1 MIGTSIVVTNWF
13 TGKVTKK
20 DGTSIFH
27 FFQVIIGIVHSN
39 FQMFWRNQVH
49 EFKHSICIIGNNNS
63 TVIFD
68 RWTSNRLTWQKLELT
83 FNLTFNCISQGLR
96 ICYQNGACTC
106 IVLCLRQEI
115 GCHIGWISATISNTT
130 DF

>member
-1 MIGTSIVVTNWF
+1 MVSTCIVVTNWF

-27 FFQVIIGIVHSN
+27 FFQVIISIVHSN

-49 EFKHSICIIGNNNS
+49 EFEHGIFIIGNNN
-63 TVIFD
+63 TAVIFD

-83 FNLTFNCISQGLR
+83 FNLTFNRISQGFR
-96 ICYQNGACTC
+96 ICDQNGACTC
-106 IVLCLRQEI
+106 VVLCLRQEVS
-115 GCHIGWISATISNTT
+115 CHICWIGTTISNDTN
-130 DF
+130 F